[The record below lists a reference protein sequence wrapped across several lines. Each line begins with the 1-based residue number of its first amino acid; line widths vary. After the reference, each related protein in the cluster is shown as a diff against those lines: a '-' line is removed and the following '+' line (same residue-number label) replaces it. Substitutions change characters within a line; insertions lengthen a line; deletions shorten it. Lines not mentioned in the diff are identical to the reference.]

1 MAVYWPG
8 GPTPGRLDTPAYTP
22 DFAPI
27 ALDVLGFRPLAR
39 FAFGR
44 SPISN
49 TDPRKTLIAAH
60 YQILNGRMI
69 PPEPT
74 LSDDCSPEL
83 LTHTTLHPGSQPLS
97 SCGREKVLQSVEEEL
112 MAHPTRPRTDN

>member
-8 GPTPGRLDTPAYTP
+8 GPTPGRIDTPAYTP

-44 SPISN
+44 SPITN

-69 PPEPT
+69 PPAPT
-74 LSDDCSPEL
+74 MSDDCPPEL
-83 LTHTTLHPGSQPLS
+83 LVHTTLHPGTQPLS
-97 SCGREKVLQSVEEEL
+97 SCGREKILQSMEEEL
-112 MAHPTRPRTDN
+112 MAHPTKPRG